1 MTDTPGTDSDTVTA
15 KTVSPGSKPPLTSTK
30 SAPESLIM
38 GPATALPAGKSDL
51 VSSVSVGGDV
61 AGSSLIASSGGQKP
75 VSELPSTHP
84 AKCK

>member
-1 MTDTPGTDSDTVTA
+1 
-15 KTVSPGSKPPLTSTK
+15 
-30 SAPESLIM
+30 M
-38 GPATALPAGKSDL
+38 GPATALPAGKLDL

-84 AKCK
+84 SKCK

>member
-1 MTDTPGTDSDTVTA
+1 
-15 KTVSPGSKPPLTSTK
+15 
-30 SAPESLIM
+30 M

-61 AGSSLIASSGGQKP
+61 AGNSLIASSGGQKP